1 MARLLHT
8 ADWQIGRHSLL
19 TTAPSGGARGG
30 RFAEDDAALL
40 AEARFTAVERIAALA
55 TAEQVEAVLVAG
67 DVFDAQTV
75 SDRTLLRTFQ
85 LMAGFSGPWI
95 LIPGNHDAAL
105 AESVWTR
112 AQRLKAIPANVHVL
126 LTPEIRLFPDAG
138 FAILP
143 APLTQRQTYQD
154 LTEWFDGADTPA
166 DLLRI
171 GLAHGSVSGQ
181 LPESADSPNPIA
193 PTRAQSARLDYLALG
208 DWHGVK
214 KIDARTWYSGTPEQD
229 RFKDNNAGHVLIVDI
244 EQPGAEPV
252 VTLHPVGQHQWIK
265 RDVTLA
271 VASDLDN
278 LLAELE
284 QMPDM
289 SVVDLTLRGQIDLHN
304 HQRLLHALTTAQARQ
319 RSLQFQLADLRLHP
333 TEDDIAELHADG
345 YVGEVVQT
353 LRQMQDSDKDAR
365 IPLEAHIARE
375 ALAILAGLLRDP
387 AGEANA

>member
-19 TTAPSGGARGG
+19 STSSGGRSRTG

-40 AEARFTAVERIAALA
+40 AEARFTAIERIAALA
-55 TAEQVEAVLVAG
+55 TAEQVDAVLVAG

-75 SDRTLLRTFQ
+75 SDRTILRTFQ
-85 LMAGFSGPWI
+85 LVAGFRVPWI

-112 AQRLKAIPANVHVL
+112 AQRLKAIPANVIPL
-126 LTPEIRLFPDAG
+126 LTPEVRAFPDAG

-154 LTEWFDGADTPA
+154 LTDWFDTAETPA
-166 DLLRI
+166 GLLRI
-171 GLAHGSVSGQ
+171 GLAHGSIAGQ

-208 DWHGVK
+208 DWHGLK

-229 RFKDNNAGHVLIVDI
+229 RFKDNGAGQVLIVDI
-244 EQPGAEPV
+244 AQPGAEPV
-252 VTLHPVGQHQWIK
+252 VETRSIGQHQWIK
-265 RDVTLA
+265 REYTLA
-271 VASDLDN
+271 VASDLEN
-278 LLAELE
+278 LFREL
-284 QMPDM
+284 QQLPDKA
-289 SVVDLTLRGQIDLHN
+289 VVDLTLRGQINLLD
-304 HQRLLHALTTAQARQ
+304 HQRLLQTLATTEARL
-319 RSLQFQLADLRLHP
+319 RSLTYQTADLRLHP
-333 TEDDIAELHADG
+333 TDDDIAALHADG

-353 LRQMQDSDKDAR
+353 LRQMQEGEGD
-365 IPLEAHIARE
+365 AHIARE
-375 ALAILAGLLRDP
+375 ALAILADLLREP
-387 AGEANA
+387 AGEANL